1 MLMEL
6 FDLDV
11 AQAVAQ
17 LVKVSKQQNDSMEA
31 AAHWCVAATLGAD
44 RRPGATE
51 PAGDKAHQRWMS
63 TEGFGHRIRAAVA

>member
-1 MLMEL
+1 MEL

-31 AAHWCVAATLGAD
+31 AAHWCVTASLGAD
-44 RRPGATE
+44 RRPGAPE
-51 PAGDKAHQRWMS
+51 PAGDKANQRRVS
-63 TEGFGHRIRAAVA
+63 TEWVSHGIRAAVA